1 MLPAS
6 SAAPLPSW
14 GARRSS
20 STVRPHSAAELRRS
34 AQQALELGHCSDAAD
49 LLARAVALRP
59 GDSVWRL
66 RWAEALEAAG
76 RTAESA
82 EVASSLDPTLSPAAA
97 HLLARLAER
106 QGGAD
111 ASVPRWSEH
120 LHNAPAD
127 VHARVARARA
137 LRERGEWDLALSE
150 LEVAGRQD
158 RFHVEALVEQVEL
171 HLEQG
176 RVQQA
181 TRPLRR
187 LRRLVADGP
196 RSRPALA
203 RVQLAMGA
211 PTAAGRALDEHPQP
225 PPVLAAEI
233 AAARGDHEQAH
244 ALLEAAP
251 ISPARALLCGR
262 LLLFQGDLRGARQ
275 EASEGLA
282 QRCSA
287 AHRARLLHLLGDIED
302 EADRPAAAAAAWRA
316 ANHSWGAPGTVRPA
330 REQMNAVM
338 RAMDRDGLGW
348 LPRRREGGA
357 GVVVVVG
364 APGSGVQLCASILG
378 GDPGLRLR
386 VPSVRLSELPHQLT
400 RPGGRPWLQAL
411 HRVRPSTLDHLARRY
426 LGTHSDQAMLVD
438 ADVDALPYVGLLH
451 LLLPEA
457 RVVVVERQPQD
468 QLLSLWRRPHPQPD
482 RAWSRSPTAARRWL
496 NLQRAMVD
504 HWARTLPT
512 VVTRVSYEEL
522 LLDPRA
528 TLAPLR
534 DSLGRPAPTLPA
546 EGCVRPQRQD
556 GPTLRLD
563 HIGRGERYT
572 DWIGQA

>member
-6 SAAPLPSW
+6 SAALSPSW
-14 GARRSS
+14 AAPGPSPAA
-20 STVRPHSAAELRRS
+20 RPHSAAELRRA
-34 AQQALELGHCSDAAD
+34 AQQALDRGHCSDAAD

-59 GDSVWRL
+59 GDAVWRL

-76 RTAESA
+76 RTSEAA
-82 EVASSLDPTLSPAAA
+82 EVAASLDPVLSPAVA
-97 HLLARLAER
+97 HLLARLAEQ

-120 LHNAPAD
+120 LHLAPAD

-137 LRERGEWDLALSE
+137 LRQRGEWELALAE

-158 RFHVEALVEQVEL
+158 RFQVEALVEQVEL

-176 RVQQA
+176 RVQKA

-187 LRRLVADGP
+187 LRRLVDDGP

-211 PTAAGRALDEHPQP
+211 PTAAGQALAGHPEP

-233 AAARGDHEQAH
+233 AAARGDHEQAST
-244 ALLEAAP
+244 LLESAP
-251 ISPARALLCGR
+251 ASPRRALLRGR
-262 LLLFQGDLRGARQ
+262 LLLFRHELSEARR
-275 EASEGLA
+275 AVSEGLA

-287 AHRARLLHLLGDIED
+287 AHRARLLHLLGDVED
-302 EADRPAAAAAAWRA
+302 EAERPAAAAAAWRA
-316 ANHSWGAPGTVRPA
+316 ANHCWGAPGTVRRT
-330 REQMNAVM
+330 REQLTQVM
-338 RAMDRDGLGW
+338 QAMDRDGLGW

-357 GVVVVVG
+357 GIVVVVG

-386 VPSVRLSELPHQLT
+386 VPAVRLSELPGQLT

-426 LGTHSDQAMLVD
+426 TGSHSSQALLVD

-496 NLQRAMVD
+496 NLHRTLVD
-504 HWARTLPT
+504 HWACTLPS

-528 TLAPLR
+528 TLAPFR
-534 DSLGRPAPTLPA
+534 ASLGRPAPSLPA
-546 EGCVRPQRQD
+546 EGCVRPVCLE
-556 GPTLRLD
+556 GPALRLD
-563 HIGRGERYT
+563 HIGRGERYS
-572 DWIGQA
+572 DWIGRA